1 MVVSIF
7 KHVYDW
13 GRTCIRLGANLY
25 TIGGELVGGELV
37 MGRNRPLPMATAFG
51 SGLHAAY
58 KVNCLFKRDA
68 NKSIS
73 GVHLKLFKAFIS
85 VGV

>member
-25 TIGGELVGGELV
+25 TIGSELVGNELV
-37 MGRNRPLPMATAFG
+37 MGRNRPLPSTIHDDEAKFT
-51 SGLHAAY
+51 LT
-58 KVNCLFKRDA
+58 VN
-68 NKSIS
+68 S
-73 GVHLKLFKAFIS
+73 
-85 VGV
+85 